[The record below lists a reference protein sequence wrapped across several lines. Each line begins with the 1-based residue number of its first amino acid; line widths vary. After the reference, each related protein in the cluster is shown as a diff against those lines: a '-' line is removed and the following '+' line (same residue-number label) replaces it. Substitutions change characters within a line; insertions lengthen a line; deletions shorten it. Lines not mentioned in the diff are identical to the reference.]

1 MGALI
6 DSSVLIDAERGSLD
20 LAEVNTRYGRETFS
34 ISAITASELLHG
46 VHRAI
51 NPTQRAKRQ
60 AFVETLLARMPV
72 LPFDLIT
79 ARIHAELWA
88 KLAKRG
94 ARIGEMDLIISA
106 TAMARDLTVITSDE
120 RSFPRVPGLRV
131 EILKRF

>member
-6 DSSVLIDAERGSLD
+6 DSSVLIESERGRLD
-20 LAEVNTRYGRETFS
+20 FAAIETHHGREAFS

-51 NPTQRAKRQ
+51 NPTHRARRQ
-60 AFVETLLARMPV
+60 AFVEALLARMPV
-72 LPFDLIT
+72 LPFDLVT

-88 KLAKRG
+88 RLAKRG

-106 TAMARDLTVITSDE
+106 TAMAWDLTLITCDE

-131 EILKRF
+131 EVLKRS